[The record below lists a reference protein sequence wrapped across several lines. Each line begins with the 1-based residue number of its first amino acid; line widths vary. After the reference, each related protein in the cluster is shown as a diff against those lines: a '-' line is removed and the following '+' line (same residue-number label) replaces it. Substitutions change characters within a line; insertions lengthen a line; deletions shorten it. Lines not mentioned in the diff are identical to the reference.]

1 MFNDRRVSSSEYST
15 LKQILNFQS
24 KDRILPAKSR
34 LYTGLQVRP
43 NVSNWH
49 QYEMLLKII
58 NEMQANYDQNSKR
71 F

>member
-1 MFNDRRVSSSEYST
+1 MIVVSSSEDST

-24 KDRILPAKSR
+24 KDRILPAKSISR
-34 LYTGLQVRP
+34 SYTGLQVRP
-43 NVSNWH
+43 KVSNWH
-49 QYEMLLKII
+49 QYEMLLKIN